1 MWSMVEYTDSSR
13 VGRVQG
19 IGAHYYCM
27 YSVHLQKRGT
37 FLVNGGVHG
46 MLMHLHV
53 PLVGILGILEISGS

>member
-13 VGRVQG
+13 VGRVQR
-19 IGAHYYCM
+19 IGAHYCM

-53 PLVGILGILEISGS
+53 QYLSWGF